1 VNPANLRAQSG
12 YTPYRANEPCAK
24 FQLQNMNMKTTS
36 NMLFRIPG
44 VTTCAIACL
53 LALPLASQAKDHK
66 NHHHNQNQW
75 NNNNG
80 YNGQNN
86 SGAAVAGFVLGL
98 ANGYAGRGYYYG
110 PPNTAYYNQGPQ
122 IRYYATREAAPRAY
136 YGYESSRVNS
146 MDGAIQQALARAGYY
161 NGPIDG
167 ILGPVSRQAI
177 ANYQADRGMR
187 VTGTPSNSLINSLGL
202 Q

>member
-1 VNPANLRAQSG
+1 
-12 YTPYRANEPCAK
+12 
-24 FQLQNMNMKTTS
+24 MNMKTTS
-36 NMLFRIPG
+36 NLLFRIPG
-44 VTTCAIACL
+44 IVTCAVVCL

-66 NHHHNQNQW
+66 NHHHNNNQNQW
-75 NNNNG
+75 NKNG

-110 PPNTAYYNQGPQ
+110 PPNTSYYNQGPQ

-136 YGYESSRVNS
+136 YGYESSRGNS
-146 MDGAIQQALARAGYY
+146 MDAAVQQALARAGYY

-167 ILGPVSRQAI
+167 SLGPVSRQAI

-187 VTGTPSNSLINSLGL
+187 VTGTRNNSLISSLGL

>member
-1 VNPANLRAQSG
+1 
-12 YTPYRANEPCAK
+12 
-24 FQLQNMNMKTTS
+24 MKTTS
-36 NMLFRIPG
+36 KLLFRIPG
-44 VTTCAIACL
+44 VATCAIVCL
-53 LALPLASQAKDHK
+53 LALPLAAHAKDHK
-66 NHHHNQNQW
+66 NHHNNNQNQW
-75 NNNNG
+75 QNNG

-136 YGYESSRVNS
+136 YGYESRGNS
-146 MDGAIQQALARAGYY
+146 ADAAVQQALARAGYY

-167 ILGPVSRQAI
+167 NIGPMSRRAI

-187 VTGTPSNSLINSLGL
+187 VTGNLSNSLVNSLGL

>member
-1 VNPANLRAQSG
+1 
-12 YTPYRANEPCAK
+12 
-24 FQLQNMNMKTTS
+24 MNMKTTS
-36 NMLFRIPG
+36 HLLSRIPG
-44 VTTCAIACL
+44 VTTCAVVCL
-53 LALPLASQAKDHK
+53 LALPMASQAKDHK
-66 NHHHNQNQW
+66 HHNNNQ

-98 ANGYAGRGYYYG
+98 SNGYAGRGYYYG
-110 PPNTAYYNQGPQ
+110 PPNTSYYNQGPQ

-136 YGYESSRVNS
+136 YGYASPRGNS
-146 MDGAIQQALARAGYY
+146 MDAAVQQALARAGYY

-167 ILGPVSRQAI
+167 SLGPVSKQAI
-177 ANYQADRGMR
+177 ANYQSDRGMR
-187 VTGTPSNSLINSLGL
+187 VTGTPNNSLITSLGL

>member
-1 VNPANLRAQSG
+1 
-12 YTPYRANEPCAK
+12 
-24 FQLQNMNMKTTS
+24 MKTTS
-36 NMLFRIPG
+36 NLLFRIPR
-44 VTTCAIACL
+44 VTTCAILCL
-53 LALPLASQAKDHK
+53 LALPLGAHAKDHK

-75 NNNNG
+75 NNNNNNNG

-86 SGAAVAGFVLGL
+86 SGTAVAGFVLGL

-110 PPNTAYYNQGPQ
+110 PPNTSYYNQGPQ

-136 YGYESSRVNS
+136 YGYENTRGNS
-146 MDGAIQQALARAGYY
+146 MDAAVQQALARAGYY

-167 ILGPVSRQAI
+167 NLGPVSRRAI
-177 ANYQADRGMR
+177 SNYQADRGMSI
-187 VTGTPSNSLINSLGL
+187 TGNLSNNLVNSLGL